1 MLKHKKVV
9 SLVLAAA
16 MAASLSVTAFAAGDD
31 EDTSGQQTNNTDTT
45 PAVEEVTTNR
55 SMTVSGNYQAVDI
68 AVVVPTTGNVII
80 NPYALPVAISD
91 DTSVNKVSAQIVTKP
106 LAIKNRSAVKL
117 DVNVS
122 ATATVKNNLTLATA
136 AVTPSSETK
145 TTAFVY
151 LAAKTAADTTGAELA
166 LAKEYATVTWPTY
179 GASTKGTLALKAD
192 NAVTQTGFTT
202 LAAATE
208 ENGAFK
214 AYGTGSIAL
223 IGLTGSV
230 AQNPT
235 EAWTAKDGLSVK
247 IAFTFT
253 PNTST

>member
-16 MAASLSVTAFAAGDD
+16 MAASLSVTAFAADED
-31 EDTSGQQTNNTDTT
+31 EDTSGQQTNTDTT

-68 AVVVPTTGNVII
+68 AVVVPTTGSVII

-91 DTSVNKVSAQIVTKP
+91 DTSVSKVSAQIVTKP

-208 ENGAFK
+208 EDGAFK

-235 EAWTAKDGLSVK
+235 EAWTSKDGLSVK